1 MRPCLDHLT
10 CVLRDYDAE
19 RASVAAQPGV
29 AADRFAREIGPF
41 LKLSSAARS
50 RQLNAIPLDGTH
62 SLSSHLRT

>member
-19 RASVAAQPGV
+19 RTSVAAQPGV

-50 RQLNAIPLDGTH
+50 RQLNAIPLGGCT
-62 SLSSHLRT
+62 